1 MACLRPI
8 STESNKSLDGKG
20 QKSIIEIY
28 TDWANHYLDKTKGKR
43 RITNLQTELSDGVV
57 LCEVIEAVTQQ
68 KVPDVNK
75 KPKNN
80 TIVITNIQACLNFLR
95 GKGVSVDD
103 IQPEDIR
110 DGNLKAILGLFFQ
123 LSRYKQ
129 QQKQQLGGGRTSI
142 PSSPAKTGGSGIPV
156 PGQHQVM
163 ASPKR
168 SLIPGSKINGNHN
181 GSGIARP
188 NGVNHSA
195 FGDVDRPPSGRH
207 SSKLSIVGGGGQRN
221 GIDAKQGSM
230 LDRFKISG
238 RSSITQPSKPGLGKR
253 TSSSSG
259 FSSARSDRS
268 ESSISLSSDTNFPSP
283 SALRRIQEAQE
294 SIPASEQQHSPASH
308 RRGLQ
313 SGSGIRSRFASGNK
327 EKSSSPKR
335 SPRLGRHNSG
345 IAGPG
350 GGNAVTEIK
359 DYGPIDDS
367 GGRLGAKP
375 EKYPPHA
382 YSRKLVISLRTFDSR
397 AISKY
402 LKKKYEIHI
411 Y

>member
-8 STESNKSLDGKG
+8 SAESGKSLGDGKG
-20 QKSIIEIY
+20 QQKSIIEIY

-80 TIVITNIQACLNFLR
+80 AIVITNIQACLNFLR
-95 GKGVSVDD
+95 GKGVTVDE
-103 IQPEDIR
+103 IKPEDIR
-110 DGNLKAILGLFFQ
+110 DGNLKSILGLFFQ

-129 QQKQQLGGGRTSI
+129 QQKQQLGMGRTSI
-142 PSSPAKTGGSGIPV
+142 PSSPAKTSSIPV
-156 PGQHQVM
+156 PGAAM
-163 ASPKR
+163 SPKRAVGSEHKQETR
-168 SLIPGSKINGNHN
+168 SLIPGSKISNGY

-188 NGVNHSA
+188 GGVCAQDKTGHDGERA
-195 FGDVDRPPSGRH
+195 EIKPPSGRH
-207 SSKLSIVGGGGQRN
+207 GKVN
-221 GIDAKQGSM
+221 GYMANGNSHHVRQDGTKQSM
-230 LDRFKISG
+230 LDRFKIG
-238 RSSITQPSKPGLGKR
+238 RTNTSNLPTKPGLGKR

-294 SIPASEQQHSPASH
+294 SIPATEQQHHANGS
-308 RRGLQ
+308 RRAGT
-313 SGSGIRSRFASGNK
+313 GIRSRFSPAAK
-327 EKSSSPKR
+327 DKSCSPKR
-335 SPRLGRHNSG
+335 SPRLGRHAAAS
-345 IAGPG
+345 
-350 GGNAVTEIK
+350 AVTEIK
-359 DYGPIDDS
+359 DYGPIDD
-367 GGRLGAKP
+367 GGSTRLGGKP

-382 YSRKLVISLRTFDSR
+382 YSRNVANYFSPFRF
-397 AISKY
+397 
-402 LKKKYEIHI
+402 
-411 Y
+411 